1 MSPQPPLAT
10 TTTTI
15 EEGTIDINEDVCMY
29 FARVVQ
35 AVGFTTKTFPPSV
48 PPNVREMYRLLLEV
62 RVKILIFVVVLVVFG
77 CFFVY

>member
-10 TTTTI
+10 TTTI
-15 EEGTIDINEDVCMY
+15 EGGTIDINEDVCMY

-62 RVKILIFVVVLVVFG
+62 RVKILIFVFLLLFFFF
-77 CFFVY
+77 FFVY